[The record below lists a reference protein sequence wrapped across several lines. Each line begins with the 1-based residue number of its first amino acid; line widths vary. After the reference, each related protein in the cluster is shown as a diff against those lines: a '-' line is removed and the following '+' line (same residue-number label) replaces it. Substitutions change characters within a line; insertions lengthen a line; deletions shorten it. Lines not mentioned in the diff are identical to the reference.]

1 MENHFTPEA
10 ELQRSRVNINVKGSK
25 GYIRKF
31 LRTVFSVNKYYKF
44 TQILHKLTK
53 LKSF

>member
-10 ELQRSRVNINVKGSK
+10 ELQRSRVNINAKGSK
-25 GYIRKF
+25 GYIRRF
-31 LRTVFSVNKYYKF
+31 LTVFSVNKYYEF
-44 TQILHKLTK
+44 TQILPKLTK

>member
-25 GYIRKF
+25 GYIRRF
-31 LRTVFSVNKYYKF
+31 LTTVFSVSKYYEF
-44 TQILHKLTK
+44 T
-53 LKSF
+53 